1 MIWID
6 RLKLL
11 NFCFRSKLILKK
23 DKVVVRES
31 LISWLFFGLYICA
44 FIFIPIGCVIFF
56 VFHVSPL
63 KWVKYV
69 IIGFLVALLTVIKS
83 AVHSPLEID
92 FDHRFIIIRNFMN
105 YEANEPVGK
114 EIKIDFDD
122 IASIEVKGLGVH
134 LINFQFTSFTIKTKK
149 IYGGMMLDLTKG
161 RNAITIS
168 LNLMTYQSRKEL
180 HAAIGRLKSELDLQ

>member
-1 MIWID
+1 M
-6 RLKLL
+6 
-11 NFCFRSKLILKK
+11 KK
-23 DKVVVRES
+23 DKVIVRES
-31 LISWLFFGLYICA
+31 LIGLLFFELYICT
-44 FIFIPIGCVIFF
+44 FIFVPIGCVMFF
-56 VFHVSPL
+56 VFHVSPFKL
-63 KWVKYV
+63 AKYV
-69 IIGFLVALLTVIKS
+69 IIGFLVTSLIMFKS

-122 IASIEVKGLGVH
+122 IASVEVKGLGVH

-149 IYGGMMLDLTKG
+149 IYEGMMRDLTKG
-161 RNAITIS
+161 KNAITVA

-180 HAAIGRLKSELDLQ
+180 HTAIGRLKNELNLQ